1 MQTHPEEL
9 GSLIEVLKSGMVTSV
24 SGSQYKLQ
32 NDAKCDT
39 LGTLWRI
46 LGVNNSAQRV
56 FGEATGFSLLLT
68 TLHNFQSDVE
78 LANSHSALMD
88 HMKVFSFLLRSVTA
102 GTCNNA
108 INRLRLHAII
118 SSQTF
123 YDLLCE
129 SGLLCVDFER
139 QIIQL
144 MLELALEIVLPP
156 SSVLQ
161 PESAPSDSETVSE
174 NFLSSTSLGTFRPE
188 GERVYNAGAVGM
200 MIRSLLL
207 FTPKVQLELL
217 NFIEKLSHA
226 GPFNQENLTSV
237 GARRCILRLFVS
249 CIGLKIIP
257 NFDLLV

>member
-1 MQTHPEEL
+1 MLYIDFICKLLQTHPEEL
-9 GSLIEVLKSGMVTSV
+9 GTLIEVLKSGMVTSV

-68 TLHNFQSDVE
+68 TLHSFQSDVDHVDD
-78 LANSHSALMD
+78 HSTLMD
-88 HMKVFSFLLRSVTA
+88 RMKVFSFLLRAVTA

-108 INRLRLHAII
+108 INRLRLHTII
-118 SSQTF
+118 SAQTF

-129 SGLLCVDFER
+129 SGLLCVDCER
-139 QIIQL
+139 QVIQL
-144 MLELALEIVLPP
+144 MLELALEIILPP

-161 PESAPSDSETVSE
+161 PERAPSDSETGSE
-174 NFLSSTSLGTFRPE
+174 NFLSSTISGVFRPE
-188 GERVYNAGAVGM
+188 RERVYNASAVAV

-217 NFIEKLSHA
+217 NFIEKLAHA

-237 GARRCILRLFVS
+237 GARQHIL
-249 CIGLKIIP
+249 
-257 NFDLLV
+257 